1 MNDESAEQLILDN
14 LPLIYKCIKDMHLY
28 WQTEDEFQAYYDAG
42 LDGLM
47 KGARQYD
54 RSKDIK
60 PSSFLYPCIKN
71 EIMHLLTVKNLKKRK
86 NEFGS
91 DISLNLIVNE
101 DSNSKTEFADFIPDL
116 NTNIELEIENKLEFE
131 RLLNA
136 VNNLKNEKDKLVVKM
151 YYGLDDYE
159 PRTYESIGKSLNV
172 TREMIRI
179 RLKRATK
186 NLKQYLEK
194 NDRELFALKGIK
206 KSQEKKGVVSMNE
219 NNNTSKQSEKKNTLS
234 SLNDILFAQLEKL
247 GDPNNDDT
255 IFEKEIRKSYAVA
268 QLAQQIVS
276 NTNTCIKAMK
286 LAKEHKI
293 ENDNQLKFIG
303 LK

>member
-1 MNDESAEQLILDN
+1 MNEEQLILDN
-14 LPLIYKCIKDMHLY
+14 IPLIYKCIKDMHLH

-42 LDGLM
+42 IDGLV
-47 KGARQYD
+47 KGTKQYD
-54 RSKDIK
+54 ESKNVK
-60 PSSFLYPCIKN
+60 LSTFLYSCIKN
-71 EIMHLLTVKNLKKRK
+71 EIMHLLTIKNYKKRK

-101 DSNSKTEFADFIPDL
+101 DSNSKTEFVDFIPDL
-116 NTNIELEIENKLEFE
+116 NTNVELEIENKLEFE

-151 YYGLDDYE
+151 RYGLDGYE

-172 TREMIRI
+172 TKEMIRV
-179 RLKRATK
+179 RLKRAK
-186 NLKQYLEK
+186 NNLKQYLEK
-194 NDRELFALKGIK
+194 NDREVFSIK
-206 KSQEKKGVVSMNE
+206 NKEKKTLDKKEVISMSQ
-219 NNNTSKQSEKKNTLS
+219 NNSSEKKNTLS

-247 GDPNNDDT
+247 EDPNNDDT

-276 NTNTCIKAMK
+276 NNNTYIKALK

-293 ENDNQLKFIG
+293 DNEDQLKFIG

>member
-1 MNDESAEQLILDN
+1 MNDESVEQLILDN
-14 LPLIYKCIKDMHLY
+14 IPLIYKCIKDMHLY

-172 TREMIRI
+172 TKEMIRV
-179 RLKRATK
+179 RLKRAEN

-194 NDRELFALKGIK
+194 NDREVFSIK
-206 KSQEKKGVVSMNE
+206 NKEKKILNKKEVISMSQ
-219 NNNTSKQSEKKNTLS
+219 NNSSEKKNTLS

-247 GDPNNDDT
+247 EDPNNDDT

>member
-1 MNDESAEQLILDN
+1 MNEEQLILDN
-14 LPLIYKCIKDMHLY
+14 IPLIYKCIKDMHLY

-101 DSNSKTEFADFIPDL
+101 DSNSTTEFVDFIPDL
-116 NTNIELEIENKLEFE
+116 NTNIELEVEKKFELE
-131 RLLNA
+131 RLLSA
-136 VNNLKNEKDKLVVKM
+136 VESLENEKDKLVVKM
-151 YYGLDDYE
+151 YYGLDGYE
-159 PRTYESIGKSLNV
+159 SRTYESIGKSLNV

-179 RLKRATK
+179 RLKRA
-186 NLKQYLEK
+186 
-194 NDRELFALKGIK
+194 K
-206 KSQEKKGVVSMNE
+206 K
-219 NNNTSKQSEKKNTLS
+219 
-234 SLNDILFAQLEKL
+234 I
-247 GDPNNDDT
+247 
-255 IFEKEIRKSYAVA
+255 
-268 QLAQQIVS
+268 
-276 NTNTCIKAMK
+276 
-286 LAKEHKI
+286 
-293 ENDNQLKFIG
+293 
-303 LK
+303 